1 MRQTERKLVCRY
13 THIHTYAYLFMMI
26 YMYEFNTGLPPL
38 LAALGYLQLEVR
50 IGRFPEYSKAFLS
63 ADTVLFRACGGM
75 N

>member
-1 MRQTERKLVCRY
+1 
-13 THIHTYAYLFMMI
+13 MMI
-26 YMYEFNTGLPPL
+26 YLYEFNTGLPPL

-63 ADTVLFRACGGM
+63 ADTVLFKACGGI